1 LAGHD
6 AAVGSVR
13 FPTPDPA
20 KLIGAASDSKVG
32 RYLVV
37 GRTGS
42 LDLTRPRR
50 RRARP
55 FWNLVVP
62 QKQLNWTFLSTVGA
76 FGGGR
81 ANSKVPARNGT
92 AFDRDK
98 RQKPAFYEDF
108 AVAQAGEMERPVHIR
123 QRSTVGHLSQQG
135 GPGGAAPPAGVIS
148 PGKF

>member
-13 FPTPDPA
+13 FPTSDPA
-20 KLIGAASDSKVG
+20 NLIGAASDSKVG

-55 FWNLVVP
+55 FWNPVVP
-62 QKQLNWTFLSTVGA
+62 QKQLNWTFLSPVGA
-76 FGGGR
+76 FCGGR
-81 ANSKVPARNGT
+81 TNRKVPAGNGP
-92 AFDRDK
+92 AFDRGQ

-108 AVAQAGEMERPVHIR
+108 AVAQAGEMEPTSGSDPRLVIK
-123 QRSTVGHLSQQG
+123 
-135 GPGGAAPPAGVIS
+135 PAGRSRRGCSACRCDI
-148 PGKF
+148 PG